1 MPDRSLYY
9 DRKGRSINLHDWALM
24 FEETGERI
32 VATKVL
38 RRRND
43 QVLISTVW
51 VGIDRS
57 FSANPHAKPLIFE
70 TVVYGGPLDGEV
82 VYYSS
87 EAEARAGHEAMIAV
101 HRKIRIGW
109 LLKCWMFF
117 THSIPT
123 LRESMIH
130 PRSAALARTALVL
143 WTMIAV
149 FGVVNFLQS
158 LLVGKNYLW
167 APANFIVTICL
178 VTMCGWALKGHRW
191 VQAQSRARA
200 KLQAEKEAFERMM
213 NQE

>member
-1 MPDRSLYY
+1 
-9 DRKGRSINLHDWALM
+9 M

-38 RRRND
+38 RRRGD
-43 QVLISTVW
+43 QVLLSTVW

-87 EAEARAGHEAMIAV
+87 EDEARAGHEAMIAA
-101 HRKIRIGW
+101 HRKMRIGW

-117 THSIPT
+117 THSLPT

-130 PRSAALARTALVL
+130 PRSAALARTALIL

-149 FGVVNFLQS
+149 FGVANFFQS
-158 LLVGKNYLW
+158 LLVGRNYSW
-167 APANFIVTICL
+167 APANFIVTVCL
-178 VTMCGWALKGHRW
+178 LIMCGWALKGHRW
-191 VQAQSRARA
+191 VQAQTKARA
-200 KLQAEKEAFERMM
+200 ALAAEAAAFDQMM
-213 NQE
+213 NPD